1 MNGIV
6 NEKDPEWLQKWM
18 GTIEKI
24 DAFMKKTIGK
34 KVVVLNIEA
43 GPNPQEN
50 YERYMEACR
59 IVKNV
64 PEIVVTVSLP
74 GEERIFWVNQDV
86 QFYIQDG
93 NPNIQVTGN
102 QEIIQELLS

>member
-1 MNGIV
+1 MADAS
-6 NEKDPEWLQKWM
+6 EKEPEWMQRWI

-24 DAFMKKTIGK
+24 GAYMEKTIGK
-34 KVVVLNIEA
+34 KIVVVNVEA

-59 IVKNV
+59 VVKNV

-74 GEERIFWVNQDV
+74 GEERIFWVNKDV
-86 QFYIQDG
+86 QFYIQDS
-93 NPNIQVTGN
+93 NPKIQVTGN
-102 QEIIQELLS
+102 QEVIQRLLR

>member
-1 MNGIV
+1 MDNC
-6 NEKDPEWLQKWM
+6 EKEPEWLKRWM
-18 GTIEKI
+18 ALIEKI
-24 DAFMKKTIGK
+24 GGYMEKTIGK
-34 KVVVLNIEA
+34 KIVVVNVEA

-59 IVKNV
+59 VVKNV

-86 QFYIQDG
+86 QFYIRDG
-93 NPNIQVTGN
+93 EEKIHVTGN
-102 QEIIQELLS
+102 LEVFQEILK